1 MPIYEYSCS
10 ECGTQFEK
18 LVDSRTVVACPS
30 CQTPKVMKRLSLFR
44 AGAPSRAGAGAPA
57 GSQPGSMGGG
67 CCGGGCGCH

>member
-1 MPIYEYSCS
+1 VSVPIYEYSCA

-18 LVDSRTVVACPS
+18 LVDSRTAVACPS

-44 AGAPSRAGAGAPA
+44 AGVSA
-57 GSQPGSMGGG
+57 GSSRSMEGPMGGGG

>member
-44 AGAPSRAGAGAPA
+44 AGVSASSPSA
-57 GSQPGSMGGG
+57 SMGGGG